1 MQVWLLL
8 FGCSFEGELESTIA
22 ELEESNCKLVTLK
35 AERDAAKGAFFPVL
49 NLGSKHV
56 AGDKARDKQKDLHD
70 MEATL
75 KELLVKFFYI
85 FLVHELTRL
94 KGLSVSTGFSPFTGS
109 IFISP
114 TRIEG
119 SLWGEDRNIE
129 AVI

>member
-1 MQVWLLL
+1 MQVLLLL
-8 FGCSFEGELESTIA
+8 FGCFFEGELESTVA

-70 MEATL
+70 METTL
-75 KELLVKFFYI
+75 KELLVNFCCC
-85 FLVHELTRL
+85 FLVQEITQL
-94 KGLSVSTGFSPFTGS
+94 KRLSVLTVLSTCTGP

-119 SLWGEDRNIE
+119 SL
-129 AVI
+129 